1 MRPVQR
7 AGRALQALLQTSS
20 YFPVVPVT
28 VAYSVNSAI
37 VTGLTTKAISKETGI
52 INTFL

>member
-1 MRPVQR
+1 MRPVHK

-20 YFPVVPVT
+20 YFLIVPVM
-28 VAYSVNSAI
+28 VVYSVNPAVI
-37 VTGLTTKAISKETGI
+37 TGLTTKAISKEAGI